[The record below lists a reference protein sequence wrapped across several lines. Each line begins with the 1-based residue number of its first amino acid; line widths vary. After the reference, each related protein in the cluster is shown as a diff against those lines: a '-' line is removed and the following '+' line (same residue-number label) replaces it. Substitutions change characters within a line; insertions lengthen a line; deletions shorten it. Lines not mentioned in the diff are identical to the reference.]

1 MEGDPIS
8 AGNLDGGDPIS
19 ARHLDRGGGGA
30 HICMKTR
37 WGEIL

>member
-19 ARHLDRGGGGA
+19 ARHLDSGGGGA

-37 WGEIL
+37 